1 MSGISGLYGD
11 GPYTVFVPV
20 EENNNI
26 SIVSA
31 AAAAFSCDINVS
43 SLTLNVCHPTLAV
56 SL

>member
-31 AAAAFSCDINVS
+31 AAAAFLCDINVS

>member
-31 AAAAFSCDINVS
+31 AAAAFSCDVS